1 MTWVREMASLAKRL
15 RLSSQIPAVINMFKV
30 PGHMESW
37 EILTRGSAFPVKWR
51 NRTRWLTS
59 RHVTHPQMHADSYYV
74 NDDVEWLN
82 DVKED
87 MTRHHLEWRTPDGSI
102 LRTASVAR
110 VIGHRDL
117 DVAELIFSEK
127 ERKTMLTPGFNMLQ
141 EEEEEGGVRSVE
153 NKELLFVGHNL
164 NVDIDDSTGDDLGN
178 MVPNTELG
186 ISALAS
192 GFRMVC
198 KTEETLQMGM
208 CGGVCMLLGEKNDDM
223 VVGMIEGI
231 LPGVSEDAAQ
241 CLEDGDD
248 IPPKRVADVF
258 PSHAVVLGN
267 RALCTFLDDNDKSVV

>member
-1 MTWVREMASLAKRL
+1 
-15 RLSSQIPAVINMFKV
+15 MFKV

-37 EILTRGSAFPVKWR
+37 EILTRGSAFPIKWR

-59 RHVTHPQMHADSYYV
+59 RHVTHPQMHADSYYL

-82 DVKED
+82 DVKDD

-102 LRTASVAR
+102 LRTASVAH

-141 EEEEEGGVRSVE
+141 EEEEGGGVRSVE

-164 NVDIDDSTGDDLGN
+164 NVDIDESTGDDLGN

-208 CGGVCMLLGEKNDDM
+208 CGGPCLLNEEIL
-223 VVGMIEGI
+223 GMTEGI
-231 LPGVSEDAAQ
+231 LPGPSSESFEFNVDTTNKPQ
-241 CLEDGDD
+241 T
-248 IPPKRVADVF
+248 IADVY
-258 PSHAVVLGN
+258 PHHAIVLGN
-267 RALCTFLDDNDKSVV
+267 SKLIEFLQDE